1 MEGRGEEGEK
11 GKREEGKLAPVQHGD
26 TLPLIHPRN
35 LPLTSNFSL
44 PLFSFVLLV
53 SSLCIPAVTSHPSY
67 STVSKISSATFSS
80 AHLVPRFS
88 LPPPHPSV
96 SSLTSLLLP
105 PVHESLG
112 AWEAKFSFSRV
123 SELRSGTTHTHLA

>member
-80 AHLVPRFS
+80 AHLVPLFS
-88 LPPPHPSV
+88 LPPHPSV
-96 SSLTSLLLP
+96 SSLTSLLP

-123 SELRSGTTHTHLA
+123 RGLRGGTTHIHLA